1 MKIEIELLT
10 DSARLPVYSTDEAAG
25 ADLCSDEAVMH
36 QSCERREHFDLPVG
50 AHYRNVSANT
60 RGGYGDQ
67 EVPYDECEESHSSR
81 MNHTR

>member
-50 AHYRNVSANT
+50 AHSRNVSANT
-60 RGGYGDQ
+60 RGVMAIKKCLMMSVKKATVHG
-67 EVPYDECEESHSSR
+67 
-81 MNHTR
+81 